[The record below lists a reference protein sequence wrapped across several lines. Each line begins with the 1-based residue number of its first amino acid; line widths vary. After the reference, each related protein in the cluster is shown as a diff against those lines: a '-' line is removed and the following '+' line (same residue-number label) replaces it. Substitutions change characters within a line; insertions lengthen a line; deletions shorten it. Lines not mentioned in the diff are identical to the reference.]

1 MRIVTVGWGS
11 ARSQSYMQRKASV
24 QGSNIRTKGIRGM
37 ERDSMYRGIKCATV
51 HEKRERARRCGRA
64 GMTHSLKEG
73 KDRIESRKNTDVHS
87 QEAGS
92 VEETEASDE
101 RAQACLERRS
111 SHRGTWRKEMRGE
124 TSAHGG
130 TNGGDGRV
138 RGSAARDHANG
149 EAVVSPQHVNGEK
162 INISSQDA
170 SDQWCAVPWSVAN
183 VGAKAGLRLTEKFRI
198 PDQGQEDAYP
208 VLIES
213 FGNDADGTKRPSR
226 EAKQWEPKDGFV
238 NLNLFIKPSMPVFG
252 SRDATRPITCTQVHD
267 PTDFE

>member
-1 MRIVTVGWGS
+1 MHKGFEAINARERLLCKGLILGPKESGAWGVTRRIGASS
-11 ARSQSYMQRKASV
+11 APQC
-24 QGSNIRTKGIRGM
+24 TK
-37 ERDSMYRGIKCATV
+37 S
-51 HEKRERARRCGRA
+51 EKRARGCGRA

-124 TSAHGG
+124 TSAQGG

-138 RGSAARDHANG
+138 RGSAARDYANG

-170 SDQWCAVPWSVAN
+170 SDKWCAVPWSVAN
-183 VGAKAGLRLTEKFRI
+183 VGAKAGLRLTEKCRI
-198 PDQGQEDAYP
+198 PDQGQE
-208 VLIES
+208 V
-213 FGNDADGTKRPSR
+213 RP
-226 EAKQWEPKDGFV
+226 
-238 NLNLFIKPSMPVFG
+238 L
-252 SRDATRPITCTQVHD
+252 RDI
-267 PTDFE
+267 